1 MTPAIRS
8 GAGATGALIALALAS
23 CGRAPLGTGV
33 VLWNDVAPMVTGVMV
48 EVMAESTIEDHYLV
62 HEPGA
67 DRHQEPVP
75 IERWRVRMFADRE
88 EAAAFAARYAEFTDR
103 YGYAARRGL
112 PVRAEASATAD
123 IVYKFRE
130 QEVVKVLDRGAE
142 PKRVGVFENYWYHV
156 LTEDGTIGYTFGE
169 FLTLFDSTGDPYA
182 DAARLLAHD
191 PTLEEALATV
201 WRPESYR
208 IMQRRRRYDLQ
219 RFRDEYGLFPDPE
232 AQIFRLVTENR
243 VREFPYRTIE
253 RVGDDRYVLQ
263 AATGDGSVR
272 FAVRSGGRLALSY
285 VDEGRLVTEVYVDF
299 PYDVAE
305 LIAAE
310 RERRDRLYADLLRR
324 GSPLRS
330 GGYGTIELTEGRR
343 FRWRG
348 FAALV
353 PGLLPAGLPGTGV
366 VDFRYALGAPLA
378 GSYDGAV
385 TLLFDGAAAAADDD
399 TAAPGGTADTDA
411 GVPMAAPAAGEA
423 GGAAARN
430 DGRADAGM
438 PTAAEPASSQ
448 AAGSPEQVPR
458 AEQEPGSTGQTGAP
472 SAETGAPPAETGVPP
487 AETGVPSAGTGVP
500 SAGTGVPSAGT
511 GVPSGTEAAGET
523 GVAAA
528 EAVATGETASAPAE
542 EEPLFEPAAELTLL
556 VLYEG
561 NGVRLTPAE
570 PPTAALEVV
579 RVDRSAV
586 VMYFSFA
593 SASRG

>member
-1 MTPAIRS
+1 MTPVIRS
-8 GAGATGALIALALAS
+8 AAGATGALIALVLAS

-48 EVMAESTIEDHYLV
+48 EVMEESTIEDHYLV
-62 HEPGA
+62 REPGA
-67 DRHQEPVP
+67 DRHREPVP
-75 IERWRVRMFADRE
+75 IERWRVHMFADRE
-88 EAAAFAARYAEFTDR
+88 EAAAFAARYADFTDR

-142 PKRVGVFENYWYHV
+142 PKQVGVFENYWYHV

-169 FLTLFDSTGDPYA
+169 FLPLFDSTGDPYA

-191 PTLEEALATV
+191 PILEEALATV

-208 IMQRRRRYDLQ
+208 IMQRQRRYDLQ

-232 AQIFRLVTENR
+232 AQIFRLVTDNR
-243 VREFPYRTIE
+243 VREFPYRTIA

-285 VDEGRLVTEVYVDF
+285 VDEGRQVTEVYVDF

-310 RERRDRLYADLLRR
+310 RERRDRLYADLLHR

-385 TLLFDGAAAAADDD
+385 TLLFNAAAAAADDD
-399 TAAPGGTADTDA
+399 AAAPGGAADAGA
-411 GVPMAAPAAGEA
+411 GVPAAAPAAGEA
-423 GGAAARN
+423 GGAVARN
-430 DGRADAGM
+430 DGHASAGV
-438 PTAAEPASSQ
+438 PTAAAP
-448 AAGSPEQVPR
+448 AAGSPEQVSR
-458 AEQEPGSTGQTGAP
+458 AEQESGSTGRSGAP
-472 SAETGAPPAETGVPP
+472 SAGSGAPAAGVPP
-487 AETGVPSAGTGVP
+487 A
-500 SAGTGVPSAGT
+500 
-511 GVPSGTEAAGET
+511 GTEAAEET
-523 GVAAA
+523 DAASV
-528 EAVATGETASAPAE
+528 EAMATGETTGAPAEEPATLE

-570 PPTAALEVV
+570 PPAALEVV

-593 SASRG
+593 SAGRG